1 MLNNLKSLCPKSK
14 IKDYDNIIKIMEKYK
29 PKQLESEPAQ

>member
-1 MLNNLKSLCPKSK
+1 MLNNLKPLCPKLK

-29 PKQLESEPAQ
+29 PKQLEGVTVQ